1 MVTRVAATLKDIF
14 YPDSIAIVGASSDER
29 KEKSGWTGTLLN
41 FGYKGK
47 LYPINPKATKVLGL
61 KACPSVKDI
70 EGQVD
75 YAILNVSASLVP
87 GLLEECVDKGVK
99 VVHIFAA
106 GFRETGKEKGMRLQE
121 EVESIIERTTTR
133 VIGPN
138 CMGVHCPESGLTFAN
153 LPKKGG
159 PAALITQT
167 GAGAGRI
174 ITYASGRGIY
184 FGKVVSYGNAVD
196 LDSSD
201 FLEILADDPQIQFIA
216 LYIEGIKDGR
226 RFFNAVKQCVREG
239 KAIVMLKAGLT
250 EASKEAAA
258 SHTAALAGSEQAWGA
273 LFEQT
278 GVIRVY
284 TLEEIAEQLV
294 ALQYIPPLQGRRV
307 GIIGRGGGP
316 GVIATEICERAGLKV
331 VPYSAEMRAQLEKI
345 TTADAGSMTRN
356 PVEIGVGRAGAQQ
369 GYADAF
375 NIVAS
380 GPQVDF
386 ILTHLNPDAFVLYG
400 GKPEWLNYSLD
411 ALIGLFRILPKPV
424 AVILPA
430 GETPESREIV
440 HQAWARCAEA
450 GLAVFRSYESA
461 IRAISNLISY
471 YQFKEVGRLL
481 GN

>member
-1 MVTRVAATLKDIF
+1 MVTKVTATLKDIF
-14 YPDSIAIVGASSDER
+14 YPDSIAIVGASGDER

-41 FGYKGK
+41 FSYKGK
-47 LYPINPKATKVLGL
+47 LYPINPKVTEILGL
-61 KACPSVKDI
+61 KAYPSVKSV

-87 GLLEECVDKGVK
+87 KLLEECVDKGVK

-106 GFRETGKEKGMRLQE
+106 GFRETGKEKGKMLQE
-121 EVESIIERTTTR
+121 EVESIIEKTTTR

-159 PAALITQT
+159 AAALITQT

-184 FGKVVSYGNAVD
+184 FGKAVSYGNAVD

-216 LYIEGIKDGR
+216 LYIEGIKDGH
-226 RFFNAVKQCVREG
+226 RFLNAVKQCVREG
-239 KAIVMLKAGLT
+239 KMIIMLKAGLT
-250 EASKEAAA
+250 QASKEAVA
-258 SHTAALAGSEQAWGA
+258 SHTGALAGSEEVWKAF
-273 LFEQT
+273 FEQT

-375 NIVAS
+375 KIVAS

-411 ALIGLFRILPKPV
+411 ALIGLFRTLPKPV
-424 AVILPA
+424 AVILPT

-461 IRAISNLISY
+461 TRAISNLISY
-471 YQFKEVGRLL
+471 YQFKEALAL
-481 GN
+481 

>member
-1 MVTRVAATLKDIF
+1 MVRKVAATLKYIF
-14 YPDSIAIVGASSDER
+14 YPDSIAIVGASSDEQ
-29 KEKSGWTGTLLN
+29 KEKTGWTGTLLN

-47 LYPINPKATKVLGL
+47 LYPINPKATEILGL
-61 KACPSVKDI
+61 KAYPSVKDV

-75 YAILNVSASLVP
+75 YAILNVSALLVP

-106 GFRETGKEKGMRLQE
+106 GFGETGKEKGKILQK
-121 EVESIIERTTTR
+121 EVESIIEGTTTR

-159 PAALITQT
+159 AAALITQT

-174 ITYASGRGIY
+174 VTYASGRGIY

-216 LYIEGIKDGR
+216 LYIEGIKDGH
-226 RFFNAVKQCVREG
+226 RFLNAVKECAREG
-239 KAIVMLKAGLT
+239 KVIIMLKAGLT
-250 EASKEAAA
+250 QASKEAAA
-258 SHTAALAGSEQAWGA
+258 SHTGALAGSEEVWKAF
-273 LFEQT
+273 FEQT

-316 GVIATEICERAGLKV
+316 GVIATETCERAGLKV

-375 NIVAS
+375 KIVAS
-380 GPQVDF
+380 SPEVDF

-400 GKPEWLNYSLD
+400 GKPEWLNYNLD
-411 ALIGLFRILPKPV
+411 ALIGLFRTLPKPV
-424 AVILPA
+424 AVVLPA

-440 HQAWARCAEA
+440 HQAWERCAEA

-461 IRAISNLISY
+461 TRVISNLISY
-471 YQFKEVGRLL
+471 YQFKEAAPAP
-481 GN
+481 